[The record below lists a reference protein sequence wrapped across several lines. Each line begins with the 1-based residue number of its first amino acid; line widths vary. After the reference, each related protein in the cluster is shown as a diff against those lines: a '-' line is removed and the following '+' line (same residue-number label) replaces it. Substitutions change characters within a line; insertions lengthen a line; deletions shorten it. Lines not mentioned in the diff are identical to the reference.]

1 MLGAAGDAARRCGAR
16 RRPRARGLGVTARPR
31 GGRVLRLRGFR
42 PPRPRARGPEPV
54 LSRRL
59 RAPRPR
65 LGLLPRLPAAMA
77 AAARERA
84 GWGRRLLLLCLW
96 LPSARAAVQPSAP
109 LSGVEQLLDLRRQL
123 QQERP
128 QEELPLELRA
138 SGGPQ
143 QGCPGPGGGDY
154 SAMPDAVIR
163 IKDSIAAG
171 ASFLRAPTAV
181 RDSRECVA
189 ACCAEPRCSVAV
201 VELPRRPAT
210 TDTAL
215 GCYLFNCTARGRS
228 VCKFAMRRGYSSYS
242 LSRAWE
248 GGQQGLEAGLPSTA
262 WASPRLGKR
271 ATEGGW
277 DTPLGSCC
285 PCCCWVASSARPCLG
300 RTAGPSSAKSE
311 MKHLCSKLS

>member
-1 MLGAAGDAARRCGAR
+1 
-16 RRPRARGLGVTARPR
+16 
-31 GGRVLRLRGFR
+31 
-42 PPRPRARGPEPV
+42 
-54 LSRRL
+54 
-59 RAPRPR
+59 
-65 LGLLPRLPAAMA
+65 MA
-77 AAARERA
+77 FAARESA
-84 GWGRRLLLLCLW
+84 GWGRRRAPRPPALRGLLLLCLW

-109 LSGVEQLLDLRRQL
+109 LSRVEL
-123 QQERP
+123 Q
-128 QEELPLELRA
+128 LELRA

-143 QGCPGPGGGDY
+143 QGCPGPGGGGDY
-154 SAMPDAVIR
+154 SAIPDAVIR

-210 TDTAL
+210 ADPAL

-242 LSRAWE
+242 LSRARE
-248 GGQQGLEAGLPSTA
+248 GGQQGPEAGLPSTA

-277 DTPLGSCC
+277 DTPLGSCR
-285 PCCCWVASSARPCLG
+285 PCRCWVASFARPCLG